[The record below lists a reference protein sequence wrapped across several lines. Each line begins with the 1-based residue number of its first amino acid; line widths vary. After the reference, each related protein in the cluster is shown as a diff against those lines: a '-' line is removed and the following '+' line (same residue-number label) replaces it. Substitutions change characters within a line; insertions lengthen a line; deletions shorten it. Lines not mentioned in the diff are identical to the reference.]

1 MGRRMGI
8 RALLL
13 TMALL
18 PVVGS
23 LAMGGAGLVGVAT
36 IERSAAGVGL
46 GKDVVADI
54 LPPPLYVIEARLQ
67 VSLAVEARSSA
78 EREAAIGT
86 LERLES
92 EFATRRRHWE
102 GVAFEPALKA
112 SLLGA
117 QTVEAAGFFA
127 LVNEAFLPAAKRGDA
142 AAMEAVRD
150 RLHGLY
156 LAHRQGV
163 DQTVVLGNRFAASS
177 EAALASAASGVRW
190 TFLVFL
196 VLGVATAVAVGLHG
210 TRVILRR
217 LGAEPDVVAAA
228 AERLAQGD
236 FTRPV
241 GTAPA
246 GSLTEAFGRMQARLA
261 ALLHSV
267 VESIEPLSSA
277 TRVLSRHAAD
287 ARERHRTLA
296 DQAAETTGLLSDM
309 GRSAMAIGESASEA
323 GNVARDAAGLATE
336 ADLALGRL
344 ETSLQ
349 ASVQASDAVVSD
361 MEVLHREIGRAEALA
376 SDVRKVAEQ
385 TNLLALNAA
394 IEAARA
400 GESGRGFA
408 IVADEVRKLALR
420 ASKASEGISG
430 TLADLNVR
438 ADGVR
443 STVGSA
449 AQRVADAREET
460 DRTAALVARVAEGA
474 NRSQGLARAI
484 EVTLAEHANA
494 VELAQRHAEASAAVA
509 AAGVEMA
516 DSVDAE
522 VCRIEGQARELEQV
536 GGRFRLAA
544 A

>member
-8 RALLL
+8 RSLLL

-18 PVVGS
+18 PVIGS
-23 LAMGGAGLVGVAT
+23 LAMGGVGLAGLER

-67 VSLAVEARSSA
+67 VSLAVEARA
-78 EREAAIGT
+78 PADREAAVSA

-92 EFATRRRHWE
+92 EFTARRKYWD
-102 GVAFEPALKA
+102 GVSFEPALKA
-112 SLLGA
+112 SLLGS
-117 QTVEAAGFFA
+117 QTVEAARFFD
-127 LVNEAFLPAAKRGDA
+127 VVHEAFLPAVKRGDTS
-142 AAMEAVRD
+142 AMEVARD

-163 DQTVVLGNRFAASS
+163 DQTVVLGNRFAAGN
-177 EAALASAASGVRW
+177 EAALAGAASGVRW

-196 VLGVATAVAVGLHG
+196 VLGVALAVAVGLHG

-217 LGAEPDVVAAA
+217 LGAEPTVMAAA

-236 FTRPV
+236 FTHPV
-241 GTAPA
+241 GAAPA
-246 GSLTEAFGRMQARLA
+246 GSLTEAFGRMHSRLA
-261 ALLHSV
+261 QLLHSV
-267 VESIEPLSSA
+267 IDSIEPLSSA
-277 TRVLSRHAAD
+277 TAVLSRHAAE

-296 DQAAETTGLLSDM
+296 SQASETTELLGGM
-309 GRSAMAIGESASEA
+309 ARSAIAIGDSASEA
-323 GNVARDAAGLATE
+323 GTVARDAAGLATE

-349 ASVQASDAVVSD
+349 ASVRASDAVVSEMD
-361 MEVLHREIGRAEALA
+361 VLHRELGRAEALA
-376 SDVRKVAEQ
+376 MDVRKVAEQ

-430 TLADLNVR
+430 TLADLNAR

-443 STVGSA
+443 TTVGSA
-449 AQRVADAREET
+449 AQRVSDAREET

-474 NRSQGLARAI
+474 NQSQGLAHAI
-484 EVTLAEHANA
+484 EVTLAEHAGA
-494 VELAQRHAEASAAVA
+494 VDLAQRHAEASAAVA

-522 VCRIEGQARELEQV
+522 VSRIEAQARELEQV
-536 GGRFRLAA
+536 GRRFRLAA
-544 A
+544 G

>member
-8 RALLL
+8 RSLLL

-23 LAMGGAGLVGVAT
+23 LAMGGAGLIGLST

-67 VSLAVEARSSA
+67 VSLAVEARS
-78 EREAAIGT
+78 AADRDAAVVT

-92 EFATRRRHWE
+92 EFAARRRYWE
-102 GVAFEPALKA
+102 GVVFEPALKA
-112 SLLGA
+112 SLLGK
-117 QTVEAAGFFA
+117 QTIEAARFFD
-127 LVNEAFLPAAKRGDA
+127 LLHEAFLPAAKRGDQV
-142 AAMEAVRD
+142 AMEAVRD

-163 DQTVVLGNRFAASS
+163 DQTVVLGNRFAAANES
-177 EAALASAASGVRW
+177 ALAGAATGVRW

-196 VLGVATAVAVGLHG
+196 MVGVATAVAVGLHG
-210 TRVILRR
+210 TRVVLRR
-217 LGAEPDVVAAA
+217 LGAEPDVVVAA

-236 FTRPV
+236 FTRPI
-241 GTAPA
+241 GAAPA
-246 GSLTEAFGRMQARLA
+246 GSLTEAFGRMHTRLA
-261 ALLHSV
+261 ALLHSALD
-267 VESIEPLSSA
+267 SIEPLSSA
-277 TRVLSRHAAD
+277 TRVLSRQAAE

-296 DQAAETTGLLSDM
+296 DQAAETTALLSGM
-309 GRSAMAIGESASEA
+309 GRSALAIGESASEA
-323 GNVARDAAGLATE
+323 GTVARDAAGLATE
-336 ADLALGRL
+336 ADLALDRL

-420 ASKASEGISG
+420 ASRASEGISG
-430 TLADLNVR
+430 TLADLNTR

-449 AQRVADAREET
+449 AQRVTHAREET

-474 NRSQGLARAI
+474 NRSQGLAQAI
-484 EVTLAEHANA
+484 EATLAEHAGA

-522 VCRIEGQARELEQV
+522 VSRIEGQARELAAV
-536 GGRFRLAA
+536 GARFRLAVA
-544 A
+544 